1 MARKRMVT
9 RTIKVTVVTVLGV
22 SSKSESVRSVAYTI
36 PGVFT
41 KVMNGKVDFDY
52 DKLLKAVK
60 KRYDSED
67 FTNVKVVDAKQY
79 AKLYGMPEE
88 EFIKAAKELYPKS
101 FSEIALT
108 GTTED

>member
-1 MARKRMVT
+1 MARKRMIT
-9 RTIKVTVVTVLGV
+9 RTIKVTVVTVLGM

-108 GTTED
+108 GTAED